1 NAERKYRN
9 TILFLLCSEQAIG
22 KLQSDVREY
31 LACQQIKKDYSTQ
44 LDQDQKSEIQK
55 RMEEASRQ
63 TERSIVVTYSIIAK
77 HTAKNLEVL
86 ILNQGEFKDRIDV
99 QIATSIVER
108 LKTEEWLLDAVGA
121 QLLR

>member
-1 NAERKYRN
+1 NQFKVLVDPGDEIPEQHKPTLIILSPRYSANPSTVNGNTRPIIEKIATKKGNAERKYRN

-63 TERSIVVTYSIIAK
+63 
-77 HTAKNLEVL
+77 
-86 ILNQGEFKDRIDV
+86 
-99 QIATSIVER
+99 
-108 LKTEEWLLDAVGA
+108 
-121 QLLR
+121 